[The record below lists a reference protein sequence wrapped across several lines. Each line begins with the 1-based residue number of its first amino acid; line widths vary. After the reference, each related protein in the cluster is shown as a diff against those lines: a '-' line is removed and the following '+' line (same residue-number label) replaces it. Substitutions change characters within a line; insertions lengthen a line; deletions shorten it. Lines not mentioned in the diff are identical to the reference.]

1 MIGLGILTT
10 YCLGA
15 VLYWRFVSIIP
26 PVLYLVLFLLLWRVP
41 ESPLWLLSHRGPE
54 DCREAL
60 QWLRGTEEVS
70 EEISQI
76 QEAKEQQSHGL
87 TMTEAI
93 RNLSRPDVRTPFLL
107 ITINFY
113 LVMLSGPFAIIF
125 YSVEIFQNTGANID
139 KYLASIIVAAIRVT
153 GGVVGIFLIQ
163 KLPRVRLSMVVMT
176 MMSVSMAVL
185 GGALYLKSL
194 SFTSSLLDV
203 VTVIS
208 VTFYMFCFG
217 AAVGPLQWVFL
228 GELLPREYKVLSGV
242 ITSLATSAVFIVTK
256 VFPTLL
262 ESLSPHGTYWLFS
275 AISLASNIFYF
286 FFMPETRGKTAVEI
300 KQMFLKQQK

>member
-1 MIGLGILTT
+1 MAAVIRFYFHHPAVQFLGR
-10 YCLGA
+10 A
-15 VLYWRFVSIIP
+15 
-26 PVLYLVLFLLLWRVP
+26 
-41 ESPLWLLSHRGPE
+41 
-54 DCREAL
+54 
-60 QWLRGTEEVS
+60 TEEVS
-70 EEISQI
+70 EEIKQI

-93 RNLSRPDVRTPFLL
+93 SNLSRPDVRTPFLL
-107 ITINFY
+107 ITVNFY

-163 KLPRVRLSMVVMT
+163 KLPRVKLSMIIMT
-176 MMSVSMAVL
+176 LISVSMAVL
-185 GGALYLKSL
+185 GGTLYLKTL
-194 SFTSSLLDV
+194 SFNSALLDV
-203 VTVIS
+203 MTVIS

-217 AAVGPLQWVFL
+217 AGVGPLQWVFL

-262 ESLSPHGTYWLFS
+262 ENLTPHGTYWLFA
-275 AISLASNIFYF
+275 AISFASNIFYF

-300 KQMFLKQQK
+300 KQMFLKQQN